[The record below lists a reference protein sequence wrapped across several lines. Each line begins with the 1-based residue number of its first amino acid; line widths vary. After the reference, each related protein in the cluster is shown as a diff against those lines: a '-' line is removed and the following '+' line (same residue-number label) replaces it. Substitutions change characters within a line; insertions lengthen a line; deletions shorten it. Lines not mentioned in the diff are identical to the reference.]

1 MQNWIDIKKLDFTE
15 YNPRQV
21 RGDALERLKKSLGS
35 ENGKRL
41 FEKRPCLANKRDGR
55 IVVYAGNQR
64 LRAAKELGWDKVP
77 CDIDEISLE
86 EERERNIK
94 DNLVIGEW
102 DDDILAN
109 NFDIQELE
117 DWGVDLKE
125 LDIINEPDVEE
136 DDVPEVPDE
145 PRAKRGE
152 IYQLGKHRLMCG
164 DSTSIDDV
172 EKLMDGKKADMVFTS
187 PPYAVG
193 IDYGEYEDSI
203 ENLREMLP
211 KLSKL
216 FLRFIDNGCFAVIN
230 FGDIAAAKNINETK
244 EPCEYPMAIEY
255 FPVFRSDG
263 WLLWSRRIWCKP
275 NPRVNSM
282 QCISSNRAATDWE
295 HIWTWKKEGDPKV
308 KRVDGKSCFGWID
321 TTKDTGVEIGKET
334 HGAGM
339 ATSIA
344 VKMVDVHSIAGGF
357 VLEPFCG
364 TGTTLI
370 ACEQSNRICYGMEIE
385 PKYCDV
391 IIERYC
397 NFTNTDKEE
406 IYGKAEEANRLQATR

>member
-77 CDIDEISLE
+77 CDIDEISME

-109 NFDIQELE
+109 NFDVQELE

-125 LDIINEPDVEE
+125 LDIIKEPDVEE

-172 EKLMDGKKADMVFTS
+172 ERLMDGKKADMVFTD
-187 PPYAVG
+187 PPYNTGMKGKPDSTWLSHMFMDSFTEEDWQKFLDDVFAAYYTYTKGEAAFYVCIDWRRVADIKSTLEKIMKVSNVIVWDKVVHGLGSDYKYTYELIVVG
-193 IDYGEYEDSI
+193 KKGKPEIKNRFGEDYRDIWHVQRKVGRNDSHATAKPI
-203 ENLREMLP
+203 ELCCKP
-211 KLSKL
+211 IKHASKMDDICLDL
-216 FLRFIDNGCFAVIN
+216 FLGS
-230 FGDIAAAKNINETK
+230 G
-244 EPCEYPMAIEY
+244 
-255 FPVFRSDG
+255 S
-263 WLLWSRRIWCKP
+263 
-275 NPRVNSM
+275 
-282 QCISSNRAATDWE
+282 
-295 HIWTWKKEGDPKV
+295 
-308 KRVDGKSCFGWID
+308 
-321 TTKDTGVEIGKET
+321 
-334 HGAGM
+334 
-339 ATSIA
+339 
-344 VKMVDVHSIAGGF
+344 
-357 VLEPFCG
+357 
-364 TGTTLI
+364 TLI
-370 ACEQSNRICYGMEIE
+370 ACEQLNRICYGMEID